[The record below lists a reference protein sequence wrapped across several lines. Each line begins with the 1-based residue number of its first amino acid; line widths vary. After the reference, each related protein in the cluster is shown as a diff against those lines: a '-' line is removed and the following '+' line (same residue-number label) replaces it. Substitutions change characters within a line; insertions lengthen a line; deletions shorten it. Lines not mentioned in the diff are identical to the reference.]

1 MCGRTTST
9 LGTEDRKKCTQNGHQ
24 NAIERPPTKDRRV
37 SNALPP
43 PATMI
48 PLDPPRFPVI
58 IPTPSLTDAVK
69 NFRVT
74 EYLSVG
80 AVTTAS
86 GVFG

>member
-1 MCGRTTST
+1 
-9 LGTEDRKKCTQNGHQ
+9 
-24 NAIERPPTKDRRV
+24 
-37 SNALPP
+37 
-43 PATMI
+43 MI

-86 GVFG
+86 GVFGYAIGEPANSHPALPPPAPLPPAPSPCSCPALAGQTAAPPL